1 MEYEDVRESLSVSHC
16 FKYWSVWARLQ
27 CDKLSREKQNCCYK
41 LWYLSTMVSF
51 KHLQKILKRETDYFE
66 RPVFLS
72 LGHCNNTLMIIA
84 QTVPWCAI
92 LFQLDLSS
100 PPQQTNKN
108 IFFKNRDNHLLQ
120 YSIIS
125 YSSAAIHCIH
135 RGKEKKDDLFILD
148 FSFFLIISFLFLKLY
163 YGLINI
169 NFRLANKIII

>member
-100 PPQQTNKN
+100 PPPPPPKHFLKIGT
-108 IFFKNRDNHLLQ
+108 IIY
-120 YSIIS
+120 YSIQLSVTALQLYIAYTEAKRKRMIYS
-125 YSSAAIHCIH
+125 Y
-135 RGKEKKDDLFILD
+135 
-148 FSFFLIISFLFLKLY
+148 
-163 YGLINI
+163 
-169 NFRLANKIII
+169 